1 LSKPLSIALVV
12 LLLTTLGCGVHP
24 IPIESGATFAMHQEN
39 RRFVVD
45 KPITGSPDVVGPASL
60 LRGPGGP
67 AWALRRGDEILAAY
81 WMVGDMGTIAR
92 RGERNGD
99 PSIGEV
105 HASWDENQIR
115 LHVEPAGGPVFV
127 SDVFA
132 RTDGGGGTASLSRAA
147 QTVLDVRGRFRAAL
161 RDPAGKEVGWLGLR
175 IGPYEAAPRI
185 YEGSLPT
192 GVDEQLGVA
201 AALSLSNEIDWIEGH
216 TVNVYQG
223 DRGPL
228 IQSVPMR

>member
-1 LSKPLSIALVV
+1 MRAALRVV
-12 LLLTTLGCGVHP
+12 AAGLLAGLGCGVHP
-24 IPIESGATFAMHQEN
+24 IPIESGATFAAHQEN

-45 KPITGSPDVVGPASL
+45 KPIAGAPDVVDAASL

-67 AWALRRGDEILAAY
+67 AWALRRGDDTLAVY
-81 WMVGDMGTIAR
+81 WIVGDMGTVAR
-92 RGERNGD
+92 SGDRSSD
-99 PSIGEV
+99 PSLGEI
-105 HASWDENQIR
+105 HASWDQNAIR
-115 LHVEPAGGPVFV
+115 LHLEPPGGPVFV

-132 RTDGGGGTASLSRAA
+132 RTDLGGGTASFSRAA

-161 RDPAGKEVGWLGLR
+161 RDPSGKEVGWLGLR
-175 IGPYEAAPRI
+175 IGPYEAAPRV
-185 YEGSLPT
+185 YEGSLPP
-192 GVDEQLGVA
+192 GVDEKLGVA
-201 AALSLSNEIDWIEGH
+201 AVLSLANEIDWIESH